1 VIVRLLAF
9 VLPLGLDSF
18 AVAAALG
25 AAQPLGR
32 AARLRISLIFVAF
45 EAGMPL
51 IGLGAGG
58 GLARLVGG
66 TADYVAAAAVIGIG
80 VWMLA
85 DRDEDEIDGA
95 RRLVGA
101 SGLAVIALGVSISLD
116 ELAIGFS
123 LGLTRLPAVPVII
136 AIGGQALVASQLGL
150 ALGGIVGER
159 FRERAGRIAG
169 VALILLGG
177 YLIAEQATR

>member
-1 VIVRLLAF
+1 
-9 VLPLGLDSF
+9 
-18 AVAAALG
+18 
-25 AAQPLGR
+25 
-32 AARLRISLIFVAF
+32 
-45 EAGMPL
+45 
-51 IGLGAGG
+51 
-58 GLARLVGG
+58 
-66 TADYVAAAAVIGIG
+66 
-80 VWMLA
+80 MLA
-85 DRDEDEIDGA
+85 DRDDDEIDGA

-101 SGLAVIALGVSISLD
+101 GGLAVIALGMSISLD

-123 LGLTRLPAVPVII
+123 LGLTRLPAVPVIS
-136 AIGGQALVASQLGL
+136 AIGAQALVASQLGL